1 MSVYEPLTKHLESLP
16 IQSWST
22 NFAEIERILRR
33 PLPQSAL
40 EYRPWWANQ
49 KGGNH
54 SQSRAW
60 RDAGW
65 ETREVDLKRRTLRF
79 ERMKRSSLDDCL
91 RPDKPTGGAP
101 DLWEQAHE
109 ISGISDRDELIE
121 SALRLL
127 IQREAGRQLAEMG
140 GSMPDIKAPP
150 RRRFSW

>member
-1 MSVYEPLTKHLESLP
+1 MSVYEPLTKHLKSLP
-16 IQSWST
+16 IESWST

-40 EYRPWWANQ
+40 AYRPWWANQ

-65 ETREVDLKRRTLRF
+65 ETREVDLKHRTLRF
-79 ERMKRSSLDDCL
+79 ERVKRQGLASGSHQDEPL
-91 RPDKPTGGAP
+91 GGQP
-101 DLWEQAHE
+101 DLWEQAHK

-121 SALRLL
+121 AALSLL

-140 GSMPDIKAPP
+140 GTMPDIKAPP

>member
-1 MSVYEPLTKHLESLP
+1 MGVYEPLTKHLKSLP
-16 IQSWST
+16 NESWST
-22 NFAEIERILRR
+22 SFAEIERILRR

-60 RDAGW
+60 RNAGW
-65 ETREVDLKRRTLRF
+65 ETCDVDLKHRTLRF
-79 ERMKRSSLDDCL
+79 MRVKRD
-91 RPDKPTGGAP
+91 RPDGGSSRVEIKGP
-101 DLWEQAHE
+101 RPELWEQAHQ

-121 SALRLL
+121 TALRFL

-140 GSMPDIKAPP
+140 GTMPNIEAVP
-150 RRRFSW
+150 RRRDIW